1 MPPQDVTSD
10 VAPLLQRSSLEE
22 AITTEE
28 IIDDSNVTPG
38 LVHNFVEF
46 GDKLIE
52 AEVDTGEIQ
61 TKFSWK
67 KLWKYTGPGN
77 FFFTFV
83 LDI

>member
-10 VAPLLQRSSLEE
+10 VAPLLQRTSLEE
-22 AITTEE
+22 TITTDEAIE
-28 IIDDSNVTPG
+28 DSNVTLG
-38 LVHNFVEF
+38 LVHGFVEF

-77 FFFTFV
+77 Y
-83 LDI
+83 IYIHII